1 MYMYIGVLAHSG
13 FICLQTE
20 AEIVELEASIANL
33 RQALADKTA
42 PQMVVNTRL
51 ENR

>member
-1 MYMYIGVLAHSG
+1 M
-13 FICLQTE
+13 FICFISVYWHSLCEQTE
-20 AEIVELEASIANL
+20 AEIKEMEESIASL
-33 RQALADKTA
+33 QQALAEKTP